1 MSNGVSVFIVFGIV
15 WGRRARDRA
24 VWLCW
29 WKNPFNAINMDNDNN
44 ERWKENCAAAISHRI
59 GHFEME
65 MVYCR
70 LGVGRVAIM
79 KKSLIM
85 IYSTE
90 FVPQSFFRAIRF
102 CSWTAPAATI
112 KSNGQSSKEQIFIV
126 FASVFFFLPF
136 NEGHQS
142 VCLCERST
150 FMQKMN
156 TSTAWYSTVSELSKW
171 QSIDWPNSEY
181 WPTQVPINLFV
192 PHWIPGK
199 K

>member
-126 FASVFFFLPF
+126 FASVFFFCLSTKVI
-136 NEGHQS
+136 NQY
-142 VCLCERST
+142 VCVREAPSCRKWTLVRHG
-150 FMQKMN
+150 
-156 TSTAWYSTVSELSKW
+156 TVRLANSRNDNR
-171 QSIDWPNSEY
+171 SIDRIANTDQRKYP
-181 WPTQVPINLFV
+181 
-192 PHWIPGK
+192 
-199 K
+199 